1 MVESGVILYVDAAV
15 LVQLQVGFVKV
26 VVVKVEEY
34 DDEFLLLDLNV
45 KIVSDFDDVI
55 VYICEYGI

>member
-1 MVESGVILYVDAAV
+1 MVESGVILYVDVVV
-15 LVQLQVGFVKV
+15 LIQLQVGFVKV

-55 VYICEYGI
+55 VYICEYGM

>member
-1 MVESGVILYVDAAV
+1 MAESGVILYVDVVV
-15 LVQLQVGFVKV
+15 LAQLQVGFAKV

-55 VYICEYGI
+55 VYIREYGI

>member
-1 MVESGVILYVDAAV
+1 MVESGVILYVDVVV

-45 KIVSDFDDVI
+45 EIVSDFDDVI

>member
-1 MVESGVILYVDAAV
+1 MVESGVILYVDVVV

>member
-1 MVESGVILYVDAAV
+1 MVESGVILYVDVVA
-15 LVQLQVGFVKV
+15 LIQLQVGFVKV
-26 VVVKVEEY
+26 VAVKVEEY

-55 VYICEYGI
+55 VYICEYGM